1 MVPTPRVRRSFPAN
15 QKPPQSRAPPPVPT
29 SQPPIDS
36 DDENGDD
43 YVEKIG
49 TVPIHAHRD
58 PPQPQDTQ
66 APPPV
71 RPRQRQS

>member
-1 MVPTPRVRRSFPAN
+1 M
-15 QKPPQSRAPPPVPT
+15 PT

-36 DDENGDD
+36 DDEDGDD
-43 YVEKIG
+43 YVKPIG